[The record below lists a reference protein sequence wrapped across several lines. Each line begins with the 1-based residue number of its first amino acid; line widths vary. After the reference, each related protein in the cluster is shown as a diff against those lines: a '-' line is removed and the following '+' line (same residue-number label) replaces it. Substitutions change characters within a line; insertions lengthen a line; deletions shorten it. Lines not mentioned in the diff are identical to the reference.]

1 MLNISKN
8 KCVGCGICESKCPV
22 GGISVDIKKG
32 IAVIDQNK
40 CTNCGLCLQNCP
52 QNAIKD
58 IKEELTIAIGTDDN
72 KIIKP
77 DDHIG
82 MSKFFQVWKYSKGEL
97 SFVETRK
104 NVKYKEDETRI
115 HGDLGKA
122 KATASAL
129 TNIDVLV
136 GKMMG
141 PNIKR
146 LKGKFVCAII
156 RESEIKKATEI
167 IKENINEIIEEKNEK
182 ERKGVILT

>member
-22 GGISVDIKKG
+22 GAISVDIKKG

-40 CTNCGLCLQNCP
+40 CINCGLCLQNCP

-58 IKEELTIAIGTDDN
+58 IKEELTIAIGTDDG

-82 MSKFFQVWKYSKGEL
+82 MSKFFQVWGYSNGKL
-97 SFVETRK
+97 SFIETRK
-104 NVKYKEDETRI
+104 NVKYREDEARI
-115 HGDLGKA
+115 HGDPGKA
-122 KATASAL
+122 KATTSAL
-129 TNIDVLV
+129 TNIEVLV

-146 LKGKFVCAII
+146 LKDKFVAVII
-156 RESEIKKATEI
+156 REPNIKKATEI
-167 IKENINEIIEEKNEK
+167 IKNNINEIIEEKNKK
-182 ERKGVILT
+182 ERKGIIIS